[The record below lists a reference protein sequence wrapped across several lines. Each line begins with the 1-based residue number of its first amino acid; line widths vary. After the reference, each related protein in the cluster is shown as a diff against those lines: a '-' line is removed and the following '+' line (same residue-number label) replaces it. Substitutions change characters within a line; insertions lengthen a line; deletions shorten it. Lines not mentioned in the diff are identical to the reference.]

1 LGPGKLPDRI
11 KVWRV
16 QRTDKTYGGVVSR
29 SYGFTDSPDSEVLA
43 VGFNDGKE
51 YGAVGIGR
59 QGNFLQWG
67 YSAPPTQMTEAG
79 RNLFINCVHYIR
91 RFDGKMP
98 LVHIRSTDRLSAPR
112 LAGII
117 NRILEDRKEF
127 FLSQFPQEL
136 YERFNSD
143 PNGLTRYYRTN
154 LEWVYRDK
162 VFRVDEEL
170 KALGMESN
178 RTVQTLERL
187 IAFLDDPSRA
197 GTAKTLLRRYTE
209 VSFETPQQWRK
220 WLETH
225 RDHIF
230 FTDVGGYKF
239 MAAPEGY
246 PAAQKGSS
254 PSP

>member
-91 RFDGKMP
+91 LFDGKMP

-117 NRILEDRKEF
+117 NRILDDRKEF

-178 RTVQTLERL
+178 RTVQTL
-187 IAFLDDPSRA
+187 
-197 GTAKTLLRRYTE
+197 
-209 VSFETPQQWRK
+209 
-220 WLETH
+220 
-225 RDHIF
+225 
-230 FTDVGGYKF
+230 
-239 MAAPEGY
+239 
-246 PAAQKGSS
+246 
-254 PSP
+254 